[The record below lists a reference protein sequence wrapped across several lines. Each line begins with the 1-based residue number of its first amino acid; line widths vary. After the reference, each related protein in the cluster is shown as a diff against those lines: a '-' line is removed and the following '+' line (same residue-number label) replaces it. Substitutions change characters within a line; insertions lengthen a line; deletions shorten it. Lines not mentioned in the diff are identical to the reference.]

1 MEKQSA
7 QLITLY
13 GFREADKWGVTE
25 VCLDPTL
32 EATIDARER
41 VALLEAAAH
50 RLKHK
55 ASYERGEL
63 EKKLGPR
70 HA

>member
-25 VCLDPTL
+25 VCLDRLSKPRL
-32 EATIDARER
+32 MRAS
-41 VALLEAAAH
+41 AL
-50 RLKHK
+50 
-55 ASYERGEL
+55 
-63 EKKLGPR
+63 PC
-70 HA
+70 